1 MRTSIRI
8 ATATVTAASLGLLL
22 TACGGGE
29 KGGDKGKD
37 APKASASASASAAP
51 DAKAL
56 SAAELEKLIVE
67 KADLKGYQVEQAKAA
82 DLAKPGDIVTDKAA
96 CLPLAE
102 AMSSIAIGNAPSSAR
117 RVAVETPKTEKG
129 ATGAPDGVL
138 DALGAPATAV
148 TLGSHDGGGAQAA
161 LALLK
166 TAGTE
171 CAGGFTATVGSE
183 KTKITKVAPETV
195 SAGEEAVAF
204 TVTTDMEG
212 APWTSKVVAFR
223 QGNTL
228 ASFFVYSLVGK
239 VDALPKTV
247 IDAQAA
253 KLG

>member
-37 APKASASASASAAP
+37 APKASASATSAAP

-56 SAAELEKLIVE
+56 SAAELEKLIVGQ
-67 KADLKGYQVEQAKAA
+67 ADLKGYQVEQAKAA

-102 AMSSIAIGNAPSSAR
+102 AMSSIAIGNAPASAR

-148 TLGSHDGGGAQAA
+148 TLGSHDGGGAQTA
-161 LALLK
+161 LASLK

-195 SAGEEAVAF
+195 SVGEEAIAF

>member
-1 MRTSIRI
+1 MRTYKG
-8 ATATVTAASLGLLL
+8 TATVAAGAVSLALLL

-29 KGGDKGKD
+29 KTDDKGKD

-56 SAAELEKLIVE
+56 SEAELEKLIVE
-67 KADLKGYQVEQAKAA
+67 QADLKGYQVEKAKAA
-82 DLAKPGDIVTDKAA
+82 DLAKPGDITTDKAA

-102 AMSSIAIGNAPSSAR
+102 AMSSIASGAAASVR
-117 RVAVETPKTEKG
+117 RVAVQTPKTEKG
-129 ATGAPDGVL
+129 ATGSPDNLLG
-138 DALGAPATAV
+138 ALGAPATAV
-148 TLGSHDGGGAQAA
+148 TLGSHDGAGAQTA
-161 LALLK
+161 LASLK

-171 CAGGFTATVGSE
+171 CAGGFTATMGGE
-183 KTKITKVAPETV
+183 KTKVTKIVPETV

-204 TVTTDMEG
+204 TVTTEMEG
-212 APWTSKVVAFR
+212 APWTSKLVAFR

-239 VDALPKTV
+239 VEALPKPV